1 MVVVPAHAIML
12 VYDISSCIVI
22 HIYGC
27 FMEQMT
33 GYHCEKE
40 RTYHET
46 VVVPQRCPATFC
58 AAEVRHSRSGWPWRV
73 LALTQAEQVPREK
86 NLNISAVRA
95 CVLVPNIYIYIYISY
110 STIFS
115 YIIMSYVVY
124 SIHPISSIH
133 SILSSPVRPQPPA
146 HQRAVAARVVDCA
159 WPLEHRRDWNPHGAC
174 TLW

>member
-1 MVVVPAHAIML
+1 MF

-73 LALTQAEQVPREK
+73 LALTQAERVPREK

-95 CVLVPNIYIYIYISY
+95 CVLVPKKYIYIHILLYYILVYYYVICSLFYSSY
-110 STIFS
+110 LIYSFHPVLSCPASATCS
-115 YIIMSYVVY
+115 SAGGGGTRRRLRLATRASQRLEPPWGVY
-124 SIHPISSIH
+124 
-133 SILSSPVRPQPPA
+133 
-146 HQRAVAARVVDCA
+146 
-159 WPLEHRRDWNPHGAC
+159 PLVN
-174 TLW
+174 

>member
-86 NLNISAVRA
+86 KLKYICCTGMCAGA
-95 CVLVPNIYIYIYISY
+95 KYIYIHILLYYILVYYYVICGLFYSSY
-110 STIFS
+110 LI
-115 YIIMSYVVY
+115 Y
-124 SIHPISSIH
+124 SFHPVLSCPASATCSS
-133 SILSSPVRPQPPA
+133 A
-146 HQRAVAARVVDCA
+146 GGGGT
-159 WPLEHRRDWNPHGAC
+159 HRRLRLATRASQRLEPHGAC

>member
-86 NLNISAVRA
+86 KLKYICCTGMCAGA
-95 CVLVPNIYIYIYISY
+95 KYIYIYTYPTLLY
-110 STIFS
+110 SRILLCH
-115 YIIMSYVVY
+115 MW
-124 SIHPISSIH
+124 
-133 SILSSPVRPQPPA
+133 SILFILSHLFIPS
-146 HQRAVAARVVDCA
+146 C
-159 WPLEHRRDWNPHGAC
+159 PLLSGLSHLLISGRWRHAS
-174 TLW
+174 